1 MRRLCEKVGVKR
13 FGFHA
18 IRHLTASMLFKQGY
32 NVGIIQAIL
41 RHQSPNTT
49 ERYLKTLGLEYVRG
63 AMEELF
69 GKKSKVLK

>member
-1 MRRLCEKVGVKR
+1 
-13 FGFHA
+13 
-18 IRHLTASMLFKQGY
+18 MLFKQGY